1 MIMKE
6 NINQAKKEI
15 TALQKSI
22 ELVQAKR
29 EEISKEIFE
38 LTQEIDDIKAQK
50 MKDFL
55 GPAVEGLECRAG
67 YGHFEFN
74 KPGER
79 VGLSGLFTIRSEFK
93 YDKELTK
100 ELSYYT
106 TTCDTDAEFERLEI
120 IGKVAS
126 KLRATTAEELYD
138 FINGGLESKKKKLS
152 ELRENRT
159 IVMDR
164 TIREMENEISQL
176 ENDIILMQ
184 LREGIDVGKEGCA
197 WLDVGRKIE
206 TSNVFKIKITE
217 ESASGKTATVE
228 VTNLIYGYE
237 GGDKPWTREVTRV
250 KVDQLISGTQKFLKR
265 SQTNIEVRKAK
276 KELIET
282 TITA

>member
-6 NINQAKKEI
+6 NINRAKKEI
-15 TALQKSI
+15 TALQTAI

-38 LTQEIDDIKAQK
+38 KTQEIENIKAQK

-55 GPAVEGLECRAG
+55 GPAVEGLECKVG
-67 YGHFEFN
+67 YGYFEFN
-74 KPGER
+74 KPGKR
-79 VGLSGLFTIRSEFK
+79 AGISGMFTIRSEFK
-93 YDKELTK
+93 YDQELTK

-152 ELRENRT
+152 ELREDRT

-164 TIREMENEISQL
+164 TIRDMEDEIAQH
-176 ENDIILMQ
+176 ENDIVLMQ

-206 TSNVFKIKITE
+206 TNNVFKIKITG
-217 ESASGKTATVE
+217 ESASGKTVTVE

-237 GGDKPWTREVTRV
+237 GNEQPWTRKFTRV
-250 KVDQLISGTQKFLKR
+250 KVDQLIEGTQKFLR
-265 SQTNIEVRKAK
+265 HSQNNIKVQ
-276 KELIET
+276 KERELAD
-282 TITA
+282 TAS

>member
-15 TALQKSI
+15 TALQKAI

-38 LTQEIDDIKAQK
+38 KTQEIENIKAQK

-55 GPAVEGLECRAG
+55 GPAVEGLECKVG
-67 YGHFEFN
+67 YGYFEFN

-79 VGLSGLFTIRSEFK
+79 VGLSGMFTIRSEFK
-93 YDKELTK
+93 YDQELTK

-138 FINGGLESKKKKLS
+138 FINEGLEAKKLKLS

-164 TIREMENEISQL
+164 TIRDMEDEIAQH
-176 ENDIILMQ
+176 EDDIVLMQ

-206 TSNVFKIKITE
+206 TNNVFKIKITG
-217 ESASGKTATVE
+217 ESTSGKTATVD
-228 VTNLIYGYE
+228 VTNLSYGYV
-237 GGDKPWTREVTRV
+237 GRE
-250 KVDQLISGTQKFLKR
+250 
-265 SQTNIEVRKAK
+265 NAWC
-276 KELIET
+276 
-282 TITA
+282 

>member
-6 NINQAKKEI
+6 NINRAKKEI
-15 TALQKSI
+15 TALQKAI
-22 ELVQAKR
+22 ELVQARR

-38 LTQEIDDIKAQK
+38 KTQEIENIKAQK

-55 GPAVEGLECRAG
+55 GPAVEGLECKVG
-67 YGHFEFN
+67 YGYFEFN
-74 KPGER
+74 KPGKR
-79 VGLSGLFTIRSEFK
+79 AGISGMFTIRSEFK
-93 YDKELTK
+93 YDQELTK

-120 IGKVAS
+120 IGQVAS

-138 FINGGLESKKKKLS
+138 FINEGLESKKKQLS
-152 ELRENRT
+152 GLRENRT
-159 IVMDR
+159 IIMDR
-164 TIREMENEISQL
+164 TIREMENEISQH
-176 ENDIILMQ
+176 ENDIVLMQ

-237 GGDKPWTREVTRV
+237 GDEKPWTRKFTRV
-250 KVDQLISGTQKFLKR
+250 KVDQLIKGTKNFLNQSQKNKER
-265 SQTNIEVRKAK
+265 RKE
-276 KELIET
+276 KELAD
-282 TITA
+282 TAS

>member
-6 NINQAKKEI
+6 NIKQAQKEI
-15 TALQKSI
+15 TALQKAI
-22 ELVQAKR
+22 ELVQARR

-38 LTQEIDDIKAQK
+38 KTQEIENIKAQK

-55 GPAVEGLECRAG
+55 GQAVEGLECKVG

-74 KPGER
+74 KPGKQ
-79 VGLSGLFTIRSEFK
+79 VGLSGMFTIRSEFR
-93 YDKELTK
+93 YGGELVK

-138 FINGGLESKKKKLS
+138 FINEGLEAKKKQLS

-176 ENDIILMQ
+176 ENDIILIQ

-206 TSNVFKIKITE
+206 TNNVFKIKITG

-237 GGDKPWTREVTRV
+237 GGENPWTRKFTRV
-250 KVDQLISGTQKFLKR
+250 KVDQLISGTKKFLR
-265 SQTNIEVRKAK
+265 HSQNNIKVQ
-276 KELIET
+276 KERELAD
-282 TITA
+282 TAS

>member
-6 NINQAKKEI
+6 NINRAKKEI
-15 TALQKSI
+15 TALQNAI

-38 LTQEIDDIKAQK
+38 KTQEIENIKAQK

-55 GPAVEGLECRAG
+55 GPAVEGLECKVG
-67 YGHFEFN
+67 YGYFEFN

-79 VGLSGLFTIRSEFK
+79 AGISGMFTIRSEFK
-93 YDKELTK
+93 YDQELTK

-106 TTCDTDAEFERLEI
+106 TTCDTDEEFERLEI

-164 TIREMENEISQL
+164 TIRDMEDQIAQH
-176 ENDIILMQ
+176 ENDIVLMQ

-206 TSNVFKIKITE
+206 TNNVFKIKITE

-237 GGDKPWTREVTRV
+237 GNEQPWTREVTRV
-250 KVDQLISGTQKFLKR
+250 KVDQLISGTKKFLR
-265 SQTNIEVRKAK
+265 HSQNNIKVQ
-276 KELIET
+276 KERELAD
-282 TITA
+282 TAS

>member
-6 NINQAKKEI
+6 NINRAKKEI
-15 TALQKSI
+15 TALQKAI
-22 ELVQAKR
+22 ELVQARR

-38 LTQEIDDIKAQK
+38 KTQEIENIKAQK

-55 GPAVEGLECRAG
+55 GPAVEGLECKVG
-67 YGHFEFN
+67 YGYFEFN
-74 KPGER
+74 KPGKR
-79 VGLSGLFTIRSEFK
+79 AGISGMFTIRSEFK
-93 YDKELTK
+93 YDQELTK

-120 IGKVAS
+120 IGQVAS

-138 FINGGLESKKKKLS
+138 FINEGLESKKKQLS
-152 ELRENRT
+152 GLRENRT
-159 IVMDR
+159 IIMDR
-164 TIREMENEISQL
+164 TIREMENEISQH
-176 ENDIILMQ
+176 ENDIVLMQ

-206 TSNVFKIKITE
+206 TNNVFKIKITE

-237 GGDKPWTREVTRV
+237 GDEKPWTRKFTRV
-250 KVDQLISGTQKFLKR
+250 KVDQLIKGTKNFLNQSQKNKER
-265 SQTNIEVRKAK
+265 RKE
-276 KELIET
+276 KELAD
-282 TITA
+282 TAS

>member
-6 NINQAKKEI
+6 NINRAKKEI
-15 TALQKSI
+15 TALQKAI
-22 ELVQAKR
+22 ELVQARR

-38 LTQEIDDIKAQK
+38 KTQEIENIKAQK

-55 GPAVEGLECRAG
+55 GPAVEGLECKVG
-67 YGHFEFN
+67 YGYFEFN
-74 KPGER
+74 KPGKR
-79 VGLSGLFTIRSEFK
+79 AGISGMFTIRSEFK
-93 YDKELTK
+93 YDQELTK

-120 IGKVAS
+120 IGQVAS

-138 FINGGLESKKKKLS
+138 FINEGLESKKKQLS
-152 ELRENRT
+152 GLRENRT
-159 IVMDR
+159 IIMDR
-164 TIREMENEISQL
+164 TIREMENEISQH
-176 ENDIILMQ
+176 ENDIVLMQ

-206 TSNVFKIKITE
+206 TNNVFKIKITG

-237 GGDKPWTREVTRV
+237 GGEKPWTRKFTRV
-250 KVDQLISGTQKFLKR
+250 KVDQLISGTKKFLR
-265 SQTNIEVRKAK
+265 HSQNNIKVQ
-276 KELIET
+276 KERELAD
-282 TITA
+282 TAS

>member
-6 NINQAKKEI
+6 NIKQAKKEI
-15 TALQKSI
+15 TALQKAI

-38 LTQEIDDIKAQK
+38 LNQEIDNIKAQR

-55 GPAVEGLECRAG
+55 GPAVEGLECKVG
-67 YGHFEFN
+67 YGYFEFN
-74 KPGER
+74 KPGKR
-79 VGLSGLFTIRSEFK
+79 AGLSGLFTIRSEFK

-106 TTCDTDAEFERLEI
+106 TTCDTDDEFERLEI
-120 IGKVAS
+120 IGKVAHM
-126 KLRATTAEELYD
+126 LRNATAEQLY
-138 FINGGLESKKKKLS
+138 NYVNEGLESKKKELAG
-152 ELRENRT
+152 LRETRT

-164 TIREMENEISQL
+164 TIRDMEDEITQH
-176 ENDIILMQ
+176 EDDIILMY
-184 LREGIDVGKEGCA
+184 LREGINVRRKACA

-237 GGDKPWTREVTRV
+237 GDEKPWTRKFTRV
-250 KVDQLISGTQKFLKR
+250 KVDQLIRGTQNFLKQSKKNKER
-265 SQTNIEVRKAK
+265 RQAE
-276 KELIET
+276 KEL
-282 TITA
+282 ADSAS

>member
-6 NINQAKKEI
+6 NINRAKKEI

-22 ELVQAKR
+22 KLVQAKR

-38 LTQEIDDIKAQK
+38 KTQEIENIKAQR

-55 GPAVEGLECRAG
+55 GPAVEGLECKVG
-67 YGHFEFN
+67 YGYFEFN
-74 KPGER
+74 KPGKR

-93 YDKELTK
+93 YDQELTK

-106 TTCDTDAEFERLEI
+106 TTCDTDEEFERLEI
-120 IGKVAS
+120 IGKVAHM
-126 KLRATTAEELYD
+126 LRTATAEQLYD
-138 FINGGLESKKKKLS
+138 YVNEGLEAKKLKLS

-164 TIREMENEISQL
+164 TIRDMEDEISRH
-176 ENDIILMQ
+176 ESDIILMH
-184 LREGIDVGKEGCA
+184 LRGGINVGRKDSA

-206 TSNVFKIKITE
+206 TNNVFKIKITE

-228 VTNLIYGYE
+228 VTNLIYGYN
-237 GGDKPWTREVTRV
+237 GDENPWTRKFTRV
-250 KVDQLISGTQKFLKR
+250 KVDQLIKGTQNFLNQ
-265 SQTNIEVRKAK
+265 SQKNKERRKE
-276 KELIET
+276 KELAD
-282 TITA
+282 TAS

>member
-6 NINQAKKEI
+6 NINRAKKEI
-15 TALQKSI
+15 TALQKAI
-22 ELVQAKR
+22 KLVQARR

-38 LTQEIDDIKAQK
+38 KTQEIENIKAER

-55 GPAVEGLECRAG
+55 GPAVEGLECKVG
-67 YGHFEFN
+67 YGYFEFN
-74 KPGER
+74 KPGKR
-79 VGLSGLFTIRSEFK
+79 AGLSGLFTIRSEFK
-93 YDKELTK
+93 YDQELTK

-138 FINGGLESKKKKLS
+138 FINEGLEAKKLKLS

-164 TIREMENEISQL
+164 TIRDMEDEISRH
-176 ENDIILMQ
+176 ENDIVLMH
-184 LREGIDVGKEGCA
+184 LREGINVGRKDSA

-206 TSNVFKIKITE
+206 TNNVFKIKITE

-228 VTNLIYGYE
+228 VTSLIYSYK
-237 GGDKPWTREVTRV
+237 GDENPWTRKYTRV
-250 KVDQLISGTQKFLKR
+250 KVDQLIEGTQNFLKQSKKNKER
-265 SQTNIEVRKAK
+265 RKE
-276 KELIET
+276 KELAD
-282 TITA
+282 TAS